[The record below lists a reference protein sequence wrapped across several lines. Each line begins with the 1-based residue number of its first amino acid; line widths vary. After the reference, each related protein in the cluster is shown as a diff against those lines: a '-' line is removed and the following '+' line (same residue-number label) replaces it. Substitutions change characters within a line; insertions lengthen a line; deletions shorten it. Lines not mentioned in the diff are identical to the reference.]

1 MVSIKTP
8 FLAAGLV
15 AALLCAGAHAGSAG
29 ASTLVIGG
37 GAAKDCAD
45 AAIKGRKDNASVTT
59 CTLALETEILG
70 FRDRARTY
78 VNRGV
83 LQMRQRNYDAA
94 VRDFDAASDIDPNL
108 GEAFVNRGA
117 AYVGT
122 SRYGEGLSQI
132 DQGLAL
138 GVKDPEKAYYNR
150 AVANESLGDV
160 TAAYRDFS
168 KAAELAPAWDAPKKE
183 LTRFSVRRP

>member
-1 MVSIKTP
+1 MFKTT
-8 FLAAGLV
+8 LWAA
-15 AALLCAGAHAGSAG
+15 AFATAMACAGTAG
-29 ASTLVIGG
+29 ASTLIIGG
-37 GAAKDCAD
+37 GAAKDCSD
-45 AAIKGRKDNASVTT
+45 AAIGGRKDTASVTT
-59 CTLALETEILG
+59 CTLALDTETLS

-83 LQMRQRNYDAA
+83 LQLRQRNYDGA
-94 VRDFDAASDIDPNL
+94 VSDFDAASKIDPNL

-117 AYVGT
+117 VFVGT

-150 AVANESLGDV
+150 AIANENLGDV
-160 TAAYRDFS
+160 MAAYRDFS
-168 KAAELAPAWDAPKKE
+168 KAAELAPTWDAPKTE
-183 LTRFSVRRP
+183 LARFSVKRP

>member
-1 MVSIKTP
+1 MTSSKT
-8 FLAAGLV
+8 LWWAAGMA
-15 AALLCAGAHAGSAG
+15 AALVCAAPAG

-45 AAIKGRKDNASVTT
+45 AAINGRSDNASVTK

-83 LQMRQRNYDAA
+83 MQMRQRNFGGA
-94 VRDFDAASDIDPNL
+94 VGDFDAASKIDPNL
-108 GEAFVNRGA
+108 GEAYVNRGA
-117 AYVGT
+117 AYLA
-122 SRYGEGLSQI
+122 SNRYGEGLAEI

-138 GVKDPEKAYYNR
+138 GVKDPQKAYFNR
-150 AVANESLGDV
+150 GIAHENLGDV
-160 TAAYRDFS
+160 TAAYRDYT
-168 KAAELAPAWDAPKKE
+168 KAAELDPDWQAPKNE
-183 LTRFSVRRP
+183 LTRFTVKRP

>member
-1 MVSIKTP
+1 MAW
-8 FLAAGLV
+8 LASTSWGAGV
-15 AALLCAGAHAGSAG
+15 ALTTLLCAGAAG

-37 GAAKDCAD
+37 GAAKDCSV
-45 AAIKGRKDNASVTT
+45 AAINGRSDQTSITT
-59 CTLALETEILG
+59 CTLALETETLG

-83 LQMRQRNYDAA
+83 LHMRQRDFDDA
-94 VRDFDAASDIDPNL
+94 VSDFDAASKIDPNL

-122 SRYGEGLSQI
+122 QRYGEGLTQI

-138 GVKDPEKAYYNR
+138 GVKDPEKAFYNR
-150 AVANESLGDV
+150 AIAHENLGDV
-160 TAAYRDFS
+160 TAAYRDYT
-168 KAAELAPAWDAPKKE
+168 KAAELDPDWDAPKKE
-183 LTRFSVRRP
+183 LTRFTVKRP

>member
-1 MVSIKTP
+1 MAWIRTTSWAAGLAAAL
-8 FLAAGLV
+8 LAAG
-15 AALLCAGAHAGSAG
+15 AAG

-45 AAIKGRKDNASVTT
+45 AALDGRSDMSSVTT
-59 CTLALETEILG
+59 CTLALKTETLG

-83 LQMRQRNYDAA
+83 LQLRQRNYDGA
-94 VRDFDAASDIDPNL
+94 VRDFDAASEIDPHL

-122 SRYGEGLSQI
+122 SRFGEGLSQI

-138 GVKDPEKAYYNR
+138 GVKDPEKAYFNR
-150 AVANESLGDV
+150 AVAHENLGDL

-168 KAAELAPAWDAPKKE
+168 RAAELAPAWNAPKDE
-183 LTRFSVRRP
+183 LARFTVKRP

>member
-1 MVSIKTP
+1 MVSIRIP
-8 FLAAGLV
+8 LLAAGFT
-15 AALLCAGAHAGSAG
+15 AALLCAGAAS

-45 AAIKGRKDNASVTT
+45 AAIKGRKDTASVTT
-59 CTLALETEILG
+59 CTLALETETLG

-83 LQMRQRNYDAA
+83 LQMRQRNYDDA
-94 VRDFDAASDIDPNL
+94 VRDFDAASNIDPNL

-168 KAAELAPAWDAPKKE
+168 KAAELAPAWDAPKNE

>member
-1 MVSIKTP
+1 MTALRSMILT
-8 FLAAGLV
+8 
-15 AALLCAGAHAGSAG
+15 AALVCAGTAH

-37 GAAKDCAD
+37 GAAKDCSN
-45 AAIKGRKDNASVTT
+45 AALGGRSDKASITT
-59 CTLALETEILG
+59 CTLALDTETLN

-83 LQMRQRNYDAA
+83 LQLRQRDFNGA
-94 VRDFDAASDIDPNL
+94 VSDFDSASKIDPNL

-117 AYVGT
+117 AFVGT
-122 SRYGEGLSQI
+122 QRYDEGLNQI

-150 AVANESLGDV
+150 AIAHENLGDV
-160 TAAYRDFS
+160 TAAYRDYS
-168 KAAELAPAWDAPKKE
+168 KAAELDPAWDAPKKE
-183 LTRFSVRRP
+183 LARFTVKRP

>member
-1 MVSIKTP
+1 MLKTT
-8 FLAAGLV
+8 LWAAAFATAIG
-15 AALLCAGAHAGSAG
+15 CAGTAG

-37 GAAKDCAD
+37 GAAKDCAQ
-45 AAIKGRKDNASVTT
+45 AAINGRQDSASVTT
-59 CTLALETEILG
+59 CTLALQTETLN

-83 LQMRQRNYDAA
+83 LQMRQRNFEDA
-94 VRDFDAASDIDPNL
+94 VEDFDAASRIDPDL
-108 GEAFVNRGA
+108 GEAYVNRGA

-138 GVKDPEKAYYNR
+138 GVNDPEKAYYNR

-160 TAAYRDFS
+160 TAAYRDFT
-168 KAAELAPAWDAPKKE
+168 KAAELDPEWDAPKTE
-183 LTRFSVRRP
+183 LTRFTVKQP

>member
-1 MVSIKTP
+1 MAWLRSLPWT
-8 FLAAGLV
+8 ASV
-15 AALLCAGAHAGSAG
+15 AATVLLCAGTAG

-37 GAAKDCAD
+37 GAAKDCSV
-45 AAIKGRKDNASVTT
+45 AAINGRSDRASVTT
-59 CTLALETEILG
+59 CTQALETESLS

-83 LQMRQRNYDAA
+83 LQMRQRNFAGA
-94 VRDFDAASDIDPNL
+94 VSDFDAASKIDPNL

-122 SRYGEGLSQI
+122 RRYGEALTQI
-132 DQGLAL
+132 DQGLDL
-138 GVKDPEKAYYNR
+138 GVQDPEKAFFNR
-150 AVANESLGDV
+150 AIAHENLGDV

-168 KAAELAPAWDAPKKE
+168 KASQLDPAWDAPKNE
-183 LTRFSVRRP
+183 LTRFTVKRP

>member
-1 MVSIKTP
+1 MFKIP
-8 FLAAGLV
+8 LWAA
-15 AALLCAGAHAGSAG
+15 AFATAMACAGTAG

-37 GAAKDCAD
+37 GAAKDCAS
-45 AAIKGRKDNASVTT
+45 AAIEGRKDASSVTT
-59 CTLALETEILG
+59 CTLALETETLS

-83 LQMRQRNYDAA
+83 LQMRQRNYDGA
-94 VRDFDAASDIDPNL
+94 VNDFNEASRIDPSL

-117 AYVGT
+117 AFVGT
-122 SRYGEGLSQI
+122 SRFGEGLSQI

-150 AVANESLGDV
+150 AIANENLGDV
-160 TAAYRDFS
+160 TAAYRDYS
-168 KAAELAPAWDAPKKE
+168 KAAELAPTWDAPKNE
-183 LTRFSVRRP
+183 LTRFSVKQP

>member
-1 MVSIKTP
+1 MFKTP
-8 FLAAGLV
+8 LWAA
-15 AALLCAGAHAGSAG
+15 AFATAMACAGTAG

-37 GAAKDCAD
+37 GAAKDCAN
-45 AAIKGRKDNASVTT
+45 AAISGRKDTSSVTT
-59 CTLALETEILG
+59 CTVAIETENLN

-83 LQMRQRNYDAA
+83 LQMRQR
-94 VRDFDAASDIDPNL
+94 DFDGAVSDFNEASRIDPDL

-117 AYVGT
+117 AFVGT

-138 GVKDPEKAYYNR
+138 GVADPEKAYYNR
-150 AVANESLGDV
+150 AIANESLGDV
-160 TAAYRDFS
+160 TAAYRDFT
-168 KAAELAPAWDAPKKE
+168 KAAELAPTWDAPKIE
-183 LTRFSVRRP
+183 LARFSVKQP

>member
-1 MVSIKTP
+1 MLKTT
-8 FLAAGLV
+8 LWAAAFATAIG
-15 AALLCAGAHAGSAG
+15 CAGAAG

-37 GAAKDCAD
+37 GAAKDCAE
-45 AAIKGRKDNASVTT
+45 AAMDGRKDSASVTT
-59 CTLALETEILG
+59 CTVALETETLN

-83 LQMRQRNYDAA
+83 LQMRQRNFDDA
-94 VRDFDAASDIDPNL
+94 VEDFDSASRIDPNL

-132 DQGLAL
+132 DRGLAL

-150 AVANESLGDV
+150 AVANEGLGDV
-160 TAAYRDFS
+160 TAAYRDFN
-168 KAAELAPAWDAPKKE
+168 KAAELAPEWDAPKTE
-183 LTRFSVRRP
+183 LTRFSVKRP

>member
-1 MVSIKTP
+1 MFKTT
-8 FLAAGLV
+8 LWASAAF
-15 AALLCAGAHAGSAG
+15 ATAMACAGTAG
-29 ASTLVIGG
+29 ASTLIIGG
-37 GAAKDCAD
+37 GAAKDCSN
-45 AAIKGRKDNASVTT
+45 AAIDGRKDTASVTT
-59 CTLALETEILG
+59 CTLALDTETLS

-83 LQMRQRNYDAA
+83 LQLRQRNYDGA
-94 VRDFDAASDIDPNL
+94 VSDFDAASKIDPNL

-117 AYVGT
+117 VFVGT

-150 AVANESLGDV
+150 AIANENLGDV

-168 KAAELAPAWDAPKKE
+168 KAAELAPNWDAPKTE
-183 LTRFSVRRP
+183 LARFTVKRP

>member
-1 MVSIKTP
+1 MFKT
-8 FLAAGLV
+8 LWAAAFATAMAC
-15 AALLCAGAHAGSAG
+15 AATAG

-37 GAAKDCAD
+37 GAARDCST
-45 AAIKGRKDNASVTT
+45 AALAGRSDKASMNT
-59 CTLALETEILG
+59 CTVALETETLS

-83 LQMRQRNYDAA
+83 LQMRQRDFVGA
-94 VRDFDAASDIDPNL
+94 VSDFDAASRIDPDL

-117 AYVGT
+117 AYVG
-122 SRYGEGLSQI
+122 SQRYGEGVVQI

-150 AVANESLGDV
+150 GIANESLGDV
-160 TAAYRDFS
+160 TAAYRDYS
-168 KAAELAPAWDAPKKE
+168 RAAELDPDWDAPKNE
-183 LTRFSVRRP
+183 LMRFSVKRP